1 MDDRTI
7 VDFIK
12 TAFDDIEILEADSN
26 SFFYYSPEHVIPEKT
41 FPWATLVSNDLYD
54 QFSDLG
60 RDGVYRLNVGVSAE
74 TFKRLFPEEREYN
87 FKALDTLMPHPIYG
101 NVRWVSVLR
110 PSEQTFEQDVKP
122 LLEEAYQ
129 AAVRAHDR
137 RAAREAERS

>member
-1 MDDRTI
+1 MDDRAI
-7 VDFIK
+7 VAFIN
-12 TAFDDIEILEADSN
+12 TAFADIEILEADSN

-41 FPWATLVSNDLYD
+41 FPWATLVTNDLYD

-74 TFKRLFPEEREYN
+74 TFKRLFPDEREYD
-87 FKALDTLMPHPIYG
+87 FTVLDTLMPHPIYG

-110 PSEQTFEQDVKP
+110 PSEQTFQHQVKP
-122 LLEEAYQ
+122 LLEEAYR
-129 AAVRAHDR
+129 AAVRTYDR